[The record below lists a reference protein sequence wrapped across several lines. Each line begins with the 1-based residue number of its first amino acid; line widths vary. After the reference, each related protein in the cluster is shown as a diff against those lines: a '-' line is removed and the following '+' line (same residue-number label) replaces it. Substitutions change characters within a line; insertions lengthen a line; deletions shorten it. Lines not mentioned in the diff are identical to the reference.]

1 MPSLT
6 SVSRVSEESRMQ
18 SASSLRGAAA
28 KSHTAAMEQDVISME
43 TRLAQLKAT
52 MQSEREKR
60 DSARGRNPT
69 GAVWRSART
78 DVPVN
83 SSSYVDKVLK
93 SKDVAAQQAGQ
104 DAAAAK
110 PTQPLLR
117 AGSLPV
123 APPSGGPAPFG
134 KTRASF
140 DWNPSASLVDLG
152 GDLGGDYEDLLGPEG
167 GSHAHEPPPA
177 SGGGALLEGE
187 FDEAANSAAFADAV
201 REWRTDGAAAAGGGG
216 GGPSQTGVLLGAGRI
231 DVGGC
236 GRSVVAGAVGGSGG
250 FGAARAVKVSSGAN
264 TGSSGTGT
272 CSGGGLLEGDEFD
285 EEASSASFAEALNAW
300 RSGGGS
306 MASVAAAP
314 TRASRFGAAAPPAAP
329 ASSERRGEHL
339 HASSEPTLADK
350 VHALKVELSLPMV
363 LSMSEAVA
371 IANEAVGLSSIG
383 TLADQVGRLL
393 RETGIKPVRGC
404 APGGAP
410 PPPSGSMSPGTQS
423 SGSRPTSARP
433 PSRSGGVQTQT
444 RPPKSFFEM
453 LQDQKRKDGVL

>member
-1 MPSLT
+1 
-6 SVSRVSEESRMQ
+6 
-18 SASSLRGAAA
+18 
-28 KSHTAAMEQDVISME
+28 MEQDVISME

-167 GSHAHEPPPA
+167 GSNTHEPPPA

-201 REWRTDGAAAAGGGG
+201 RGSD
-216 GGPSQTGVLLGAGRI
+216 
-231 DVGGC
+231 
-236 GRSVVAGAVGGSGG
+236 RSVAAGAVGGGGG
-250 FGAARAVKVSSGAN
+250 FGAARAGKVSSGAN

-272 CSGGGLLEGDEFD
+272 GSGGGLLEGDAFD

-306 MASVAAAP
+306 TTSMAAAP
-314 TRASRFGAAAPPAAP
+314 KRASRFGAAAPPAAP
-329 ASSERRGEHL
+329 ASSE
-339 HASSEPTLADK
+339 PTLADK
-350 VHALKVELSLPMV
+350 VHALKMELSLPME

-371 IANEAVGLSSIG
+371 IANGAVGLSSMG
-383 TLADQVGRLL
+383 TLADQS
-393 RETGIKPVRGC
+393 C
-404 APGGAP
+404 
-410 PPPSGSMSPGTQS
+410 
-423 SGSRPTSARP
+423 GSRPASARP

>member
-1 MPSLT
+1 MPGLST
-6 SVSRVSEESRMQ
+6 VSRVSEESRMQ

-167 GSHAHEPPPA
+167 GSNAHEPPPA

-216 GGPSQTGVLLGAGRI
+216 GGPSQTGILLGAGRI
-231 DVGGC
+231 DVGGSD
-236 GRSVVAGAVGGSGG
+236 RSVVAGAVGGGGG
-250 FGAARAVKVSSGAN
+250 FGAARAGKVSSGAN

-272 CSGGGLLEGDEFD
+272 GSGGGLLEGDAFD

-306 MASVAAAP
+306 TTSMAAAP
-314 TRASRFGAAAPPAAP
+314 KRASRFGAAAPPAAP
-329 ASSERRGEHL
+329 ASSE
-339 HASSEPTLADK
+339 PTLADK
-350 VHALKVELSLPMV
+350 VHALKMELSLPME

-371 IANEAVGLSSIG
+371 IANGAVGLSSMG

-410 PPPSGSMSPGTQS
+410 PPPNGSTSPGAQS
-423 SGSRPTSARP
+423 CGSRPASARP

>member
-1 MPSLT
+1 
-6 SVSRVSEESRMQ
+6 
-18 SASSLRGAAA
+18 
-28 KSHTAAMEQDVISME
+28 MEQDVISME

-167 GSHAHEPPPA
+167 GSNTHEPPPA

-216 GGPSQTGVLLGAGRI
+216 GGPSQTGILLGAGRI
-231 DVGGC
+231 DVGGSD
-236 GRSVVAGAVGGSGG
+236 RSVVAGAPL
-250 FGAARAVKVSSGAN
+250 RPRRKVSRVALAVVSC
-264 TGSSGTGT
+264 
-272 CSGGGLLEGDEFD
+272 CS
-285 EEASSASFAEALNAW
+285 ARPSAPE
-300 RSGGGS
+300 
-306 MASVAAAP
+306 
-314 TRASRFGAAAPPAAP
+314 P
-329 ASSERRGEHL
+329 ASSTAHPRLYRR
-339 HASSEPTLADK
+339 S
-350 VHALKVELSLPMV
+350 AL
-363 LSMSEAVA
+363 
-371 IANEAVGLSSIG
+371 
-383 TLADQVGRLL
+383 
-393 RETGIKPVRGC
+393 
-404 APGGAP
+404 
-410 PPPSGSMSPGTQS
+410 
-423 SGSRPTSARP
+423 
-433 PSRSGGVQTQT
+433 T
-444 RPPKSFFEM
+444 RPLPRRRTPRSEVSDP
-453 LQDQKRKDGVL
+453 LRALHSACVPI